1 MSGFEI
7 TYARV
12 ADITA
17 DMEQATTDVQNA
29 LDALSTEMAAVRADL
44 DGATASSYDQA
55 MINWQK
61 NVDDMRFLLGK
72 AKEALQHVANNY
84 NETDLREG
92 ALWEALQ

>member
-17 DMEQATTDVQNA
+17 DMEQATNDVQNA
-29 LDALSTEMAAVRADL
+29 LNTLADEMATVRADL
-44 DGATASSYDQA
+44 EGSTASSYDQA
-55 MINWQK
+55 MINWQN

-92 ALWEALQ
+92 ALWEALK